1 MIEIVISTEL
11 IGSPFKAF
19 EAQSQFQ
26 ITNSIENI
34 SRKVENTEKLVN

>member
-1 MIEIVISTEL
+1 MIEIVISTE
-11 IGSPFKAF
+11 SPFKAF

-34 SRKVENTEKLVN
+34 SRQVENTEKRFNK